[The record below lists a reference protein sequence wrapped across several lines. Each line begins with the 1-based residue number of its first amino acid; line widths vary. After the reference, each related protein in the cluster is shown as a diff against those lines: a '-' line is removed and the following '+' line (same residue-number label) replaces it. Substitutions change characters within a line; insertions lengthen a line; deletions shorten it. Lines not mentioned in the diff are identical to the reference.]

1 MNDIYLYGADMI
13 DESGNRG
20 RIVSLDQAG
29 LQEVREVRTYCTIGI
44 RMLALHAR
52 PGMTDPPRF
61 S

>member
-1 MNDIYLYGADMI
+1 MI

-52 PGMTDPPRF
+52 PSMTDPPRF